1 MSNRNRNLWDEY
13 KNANKNLTFDRE
25 GNLLRGNLSIE
36 DYKIAANLYDSA
48 KQEEELERQ
57 YKATASELEDQRV
70 VDRQEQLALQERIN
84 KYMTQSQGTSGI
96 DGTGVAEGLKLR
108 ANNAYNTA
116 LRDIDKQTASAQDD
130 LYSKYVDANNE
141 LYNSTQTNNFAY
153 LQEKATSDANE
164 LANKYYEVES
174 YVANLEEQ
182 GKTRADI
189 SNYLESVKSE
199 FGNNNTDF
207 NILYNSYKDYSN
219 TNVQSP
225 ANNQNSTSK
234 SLVEEYTKNFK
245 GESVNVNNLNQYFG
259 SGKGGKQDEYF
270 SQIKEDYQKGKIKV
284 GQVFTPNLGA
294 AKDYSY
300 NYFMVTSKGIITI
313 SAEQILSLNQSHQLD
328 VYVPDGYHRNDTA
341 FNTGYFEIER
351 GKENNV
357 KHSHSTK

>member
-13 KNANKNLTFDRE
+13 KKANKNLTFDNE

-57 YKATASELEDQRV
+57 YKAKASELEDQRV

-141 LYNSTQTNNFAY
+141 LYNSTQTNNIAY
-153 LQEKATSDANE
+153 LQEKATADEVAKS
-164 LANKYYEVES
+164 NKYKEIS
-174 YVANLEEQ
+174 TVAYDMENQ
-182 GKTRADI
+182 GKPKTDI
-189 SNYLESVKSE
+189 AQYLA
-199 FGNNNTDF
+199 
-207 NILYNSYKDYSN
+207 SYKDYFGENNSEFNVLWQQYKDYVDGQSSN
-219 TNVQSP
+219 QSTNSVQTVDTSQYS
-225 ANNQNSTSK
+225 ADSFVNLEDLNN
-234 SLVEEYTKNFK
+234 Y
-245 GESVNVNNLNQYFG
+245 YG

-270 SQIKEDYQKGKIKV
+270 NALLEDYKSGKIPE
-284 GQVFTPNLGA
+284 GSLITPNLGA
-294 AKDYSY
+294 RANTDHKV
-300 NYFMVTSKGIITI
+300 NYFVVTERGLIPTDKDMYEKYRDN
-313 SAEQILSLNQSHQLD
+313 A
-328 VYVPDGYHRNDTA
+328 YVPNGYKK
-341 FNTGYFEIER
+341 TGDIFFTVN
-351 GKENNV
+351 K
-357 KHSHSTK
+357 K

>member
-1 MSNRNRNLWDEY
+1 MSNKNRNLWDEY
-13 KNANKNLTFDRE
+13 KRANNNHLSFDSE
-25 GNLLRGNLSIE
+25 GNLLRGNLSVE

-48 KQEEELERQ
+48 KQEAEMERQ
-57 YKATASELEDQRV
+57 YKAQASELEDQRV
-70 VDRQEQLALQERIN
+70 ADRQEQLALQERIN

-141 LYNSTQTNNFAY
+141 LYNKTQTNNFAY

-182 GKTRADI
+182 GKTKADI
-189 SNYLESVKSE
+189 HNYLESVKGE
-199 FGNNNTDF
+199 FGDKNTDF

-225 ANNQNSTSK
+225 TNK
-234 SLVEEYTKNFK
+234 PLVEEYTKNYQ
-245 GESVNVNNLNQYFG
+245 GESVNINNLNQYFG
-259 SGKGGKQDEYF
+259 SGKGGKQDEYYN
-270 SQIKEDYQKGKIKV
+270 QINEDYQKGRIKL
-284 GQVFTPNLGA
+284 GQVFTPNLGT

-300 NYFMVTSKGIITI
+300 NFFMVTSKGIIPI
-313 SAEQILSLNQSHQLD
+313 SAKQLKSLKDSNQLD
-328 VYVPDGYHRNDTA
+328 IYVPGGYHKEVYAAGD
-341 FNTGYFEIER
+341 FEILR
-351 GKENNV
+351 GN
-357 KHSHSTK
+357 